1 MLILNSLK
9 IYAEGDSTC
18 VSFTGDN
25 NNDSVKILYSDIV
38 LANEKLIE
46 RKYLIEEN
54 KILNDI
60 SCYKDSIIYVHERI
74 FSEQDSIIKDKN
86 IKLNKANKK
95 ININRYISG
104 GLLILIIAII
114 WM

>member
-9 IYAEGDSTC
+9 IYAESDSTC
-18 VSFTGDN
+18 VSFTGD

-60 SCYKDSIIYVHERI
+60 SYYKDSIIYVHERI

-95 ININRYISG
+95 ININRYING

>member
-46 RKYLIEEN
+46 RK
-54 KILNDI
+54 
-60 SCYKDSIIYVHERI
+60 
-74 FSEQDSIIKDKN
+74 
-86 IKLNKANKK
+86 
-95 ININRYISG
+95 
-104 GLLILIIAII
+104 
-114 WM
+114 

>member
-9 IYAEGDSTC
+9 IYAESDSTC
-18 VSFTGDN
+18 VSFTGD
-25 NNDSVKILYSDIV
+25 NDSVKILYSDIV

-60 SCYKDSIIYVHERI
+60 SCYKDSIIYIHECI

-95 ININRYISG
+95 NKYK
-104 GLLILIIAII
+104 
-114 WM
+114 

>member
-1 MLILNSLK
+1 MIGMLILNSLK

-54 KILNDI
+54 KIFK
-60 SCYKDSIIYVHERI
+60 C
-74 FSEQDSIIKDKN
+74 SESNYELSKILVREKN
-86 IKLNKANKK
+86 
-95 ININRYISG
+95 
-104 GLLILIIAII
+104 
-114 WM
+114 